1 MSDKS
6 MVSVIV
12 IVYNQFDSV
21 MKTLKGFSLQTLP
34 KESYEVILIDDGSD
48 DELASFEAEQLP
60 GLNNLRVFHTKN
72 QGRAAGR
79 NYGVRKAN
87 GDILVFCDG
96 DRVPC
101 ADYLEEYKK
110 DIEAG
115 YDVIVGASYDY
126 FGKVA
131 EFDAEKINWK
141 TIGKFSRLPSYYK
154 RIMKIYDSNEE
165 THSNLAWLSLL
176 VGNACIRKNKMIEAG
191 GFDESFKGW
200 GFEHFELGYR
210 LCEHEA
216 VYKTNPRAQNFHI
229 PHPRENNFYRERIL
243 ENIRFIKSLHN
254 NIDTEILQGLLIEG
268 KKIEE
273 LKNI

>member
-1 MSDKS
+1 MSNNS

-21 MKTLKGFSLQTLP
+21 MKTLRGFTLQTLP
-34 KESYEVILIDDGSD
+34 KESFEVILIDDGSE
-48 DELASFEAEQLP
+48 DELTSFEAEQLP
-60 GLNNLRVFHTKN
+60 ELNNLRVFHTKN

-79 NYGVRKAN
+79 NYGASWAK

-101 ADYLEEYKK
+101 PNYLEEYKK
-110 DIEAG
+110 DIESG

-131 EFDAEKINWK
+131 EFDAEEINWK
-141 TIGKFSRLPSYYK
+141 TVGKFSRLPSYYK
-154 RIMKIYDSNEE
+154 RIMKIYDQNEQTQSE
-165 THSNLAWLSLL
+165 LAWLSLL
-176 VGNACIRKNKMIEAG
+176 VGNACILKDKMNEAG
-191 GFDESFKGW
+191 GFDENFKGW

-210 LCEHEA
+210 LCENKA
-216 VYKTNPRAQNFHI
+216 VYKSNPRVQNYHI
-229 PHPRENNFYRERIL
+229 PHPRDNNFYQDRIQ

-254 NIDTEILQGLLIEG
+254 NIDTGILHGLLIEG
-268 KKIEE
+268 KKVEE
-273 LKNI
+273 LYNI